1 MLKSKI
7 KIQKGA
13 AVVYREFEGLAFG
26 NIMLFFVGVTLAG
39 VGGQHTLFLSD
50 PPPPPPPSLSRAR
63 ALCLSTALLFRSYRR
78 RRIEYLRLLLLMCS
92 HCVHVAVY
100 IVSFQEKKAN
110 QDSVGGEGDVD
121 EGDDYIYTYDTYI
134 CMCVCMCV
142 CFCVRVYV
150 YIYI

>member
-50 PPPPPPPSLSRAR
+50 PPPPPPPSLSCAR
-63 ALCLSTALLFRSYRR
+63 SLSVNRSPLSLLP
-78 RRIEYLRLLLLMCS
+78 
-92 HCVHVAVY
+92 
-100 IVSFQEKKAN
+100 KKAN
-110 QDSVGGEGDVD
+110 RVPTPPLTNVFSLRARGSVHCVLPGEEGESRQRGG
-121 EGDDYIYTYDTYI
+121 
-134 CMCVCMCV
+134 
-142 CFCVRVYV
+142 
-150 YIYI
+150 